1 MKFIIY
7 LVILIF
13 VLRWISQV
21 FKSNVTYIN
30 INNHNQEPKQPN
42 NSSNKGPSITGD
54 IKTKT
59 QGNIGDYVDY
69 EEL

>member
-30 INNHNQEPKQPN
+30 INNHNQEPKQKS
-42 NSSNKGPSITGD
+42 NSQGPSITGD